1 MRAAEN
7 KMALTQDLIETI
19 LQRTREGK
27 LDWSELSESG
37 YIASIGLN
45 SIVIDRGKT
54 GGYALRI
61 TNERGT
67 VIETAVSESIAEFST
82 TALQEIYELARRQAL
97 RVNETLL
104 DIKKTLERL

>member
-1 MRAAEN
+1 MGGICSTLFLRW
-7 KMALTQDLIETI
+7 
-19 LQRTREGK
+19 R
-27 LDWSELSESG
+27 W
-37 YIASIGLN
+37 GLRSM